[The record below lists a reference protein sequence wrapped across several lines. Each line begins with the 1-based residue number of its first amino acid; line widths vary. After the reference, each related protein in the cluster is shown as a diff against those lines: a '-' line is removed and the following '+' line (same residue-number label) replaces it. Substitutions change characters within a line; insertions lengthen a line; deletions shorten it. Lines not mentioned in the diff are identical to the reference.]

1 MKKHDINTCK
11 ILISGGGTGGH
22 IFPAIAIA
30 NALKDRLNN
39 VEILFVGA
47 KDRMEMKKVPQSGYK
62 IQGLWISGF
71 QRKFT
76 FQNLLFPF
84 KLLSSIIK
92 SRDIINNFNPNLVIG
107 TGGFAS
113 GPILYVASKKKIP
126 SLIQEQNSYPG
137 ITNKLL
143 SKHVDVICVAYD
155 DMDTYF
161 PSKKLKFTGNPIRHS
176 ILSFS
181 NFKEKSMKTFDLDD
195 SKKTVLVIG
204 GSLGAR
210 TINESISKDINLFN
224 QNNLNLIWQTGIDF
238 YEYSRDIIS
247 KVNTKGINSFAFIE
261 EMNEAYAAADII
273 ISRSGAIAIS
283 ELCCVGKPV
292 ILVPSPNVAEDHQ
305 TKNAQS

>member
-176 ILSFS
+176 ILTCHLPSFS
-181 NFKEKSMKTFDLDD
+181 KIF
-195 SKKTVLVIG
+195 
-204 GSLGAR
+204 
-210 TINESISKDINLFN
+210 FN
-224 QNNLNLIWQTGIDF
+224 
-238 YEYSRDIIS
+238 
-247 KVNTKGINSFAFIE
+247 
-261 EMNEAYAAADII
+261 
-273 ISRSGAIAIS
+273 
-283 ELCCVGKPV
+283 C
-292 ILVPSPNVAEDHQ
+292 
-305 TKNAQS
+305 